1 MLTRSL
7 RFSHLFAL
15 LVLLSGLL
23 LSAQDN
29 GFHFGVMGNM
39 AFPTGEFGGSDS
51 SRDSYYDYGRNRVP
65 GFGSAFGGSVFVTVP
80 VTDHVTVRPL
90 GSYYRFRGD
99 QGDGWGYHA
108 TQMTLEISSYGCDVL
123 FLFGT
128 PYQRSRG
135 YIFAGAASD
144 SEKLAIG
151 GDPYTTASPDKY
163 AVNRN
168 ALNIGCGRIMRRSDV
183 GIIMEF
189 GYHRTLSGD
198 MPAGLQMPGSDYW
211 RISVGALF

>member
-1 MLTRSL
+1 MFARPI
-7 RFSHLFAL
+7 RFARILAILFVFA
-15 LVLLSGLL
+15 GGM

-29 GFHFGVMGNM
+29 SFHFGVMGNM
-39 AFPTGEFGGSDS
+39 AFPTGEFGGSES
-51 SRDSYYDYGRNRVP
+51 SRSAYYDYGRNRVP
-65 GFGSAFGGSVFVTVP
+65 GFGSAFGGSVFVTLP

-90 GSYYRFRGD
+90 GSYFRFRGD

-123 FLFGT
+123 FMLGD

-135 YIFAGAASD
+135 YVFIGAASD

-151 GDPYTTASPDKY
+151 GEAYTTSSPDQYSVK
-163 AVNRN
+163 RS
-168 ALNIGCGRIMRRSDV
+168 ALNLGCGRIIRRQDV
-183 GIIMEF
+183 GVIMEL

-211 RISVGALF
+211 RLSIGAIF